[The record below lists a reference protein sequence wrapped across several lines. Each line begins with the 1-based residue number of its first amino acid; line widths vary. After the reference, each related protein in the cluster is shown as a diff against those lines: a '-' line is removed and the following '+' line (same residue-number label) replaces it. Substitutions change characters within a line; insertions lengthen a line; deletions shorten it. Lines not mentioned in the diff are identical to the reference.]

1 LAGVAGCFSPFKEA
15 LHDVAGEDIS
25 GNARRIGKLLSA
37 RKGQIAH
44 GLFLTSRKP
53 NEKDA
58 VCYRVAYEG
67 ERQEWRE

>member
-1 LAGVAGCFSPFKEA
+1 M
-15 LHDVAGEDIS
+15 HDQSAIESSLCPAQV
-25 GNARRIGKLLSA
+25 IGKLLSA

-58 VCYRVAYEG
+58 VCYRVEYEG
-67 ERQEWRE
+67 EWQEWRE